1 MHPELRV
8 HTGKGFTLIELAVV
22 IAIVALMLGALLVP
36 LATQMDLRN
45 VSETR
50 SQLEEVKE
58 ALYGF
63 SMANNR
69 IACPDCASAA
79 APCNTI
85 PAANVGDGQED
96 RTGAPLVCVTNEG
109 NLPWVQLGMGQ
120 SDAWANNYAYRVT
133 PAFADDTDGTA
144 CGTATIGV
152 SFELCSNGALTVLD
166 SAGGNNVAT
175 NVPAVVL
182 SRGKNGAAPA
192 TSADELEN
200 TDGDNIVVLKGFSQ
214 QVGSEF
220 DDLVVWLSGN
230 VLMSR
235 MVAAGKLP

>member
-1 MHPELRV
+1 MHPELRLQ
-8 HTGKGFTLIELAVV
+8 TRTGFTLIELAVV

-50 SQLEEVKE
+50 SQLEEIKE

-85 PAANVGDGQED
+85 PVANIGDGQED
-96 RTGAPLVCVTNEG
+96 RAGAPLACVTSEG
-109 NLPWVQLGMGQ
+109 NLPWVELGMGQ
-120 SDAWANNYAYRVT
+120 SDAWANNYTYRVT
-133 PAFADDTDGTA
+133 ASFADDTWGTG
-144 CGTATIGV
+144 CGTVTVGV
-152 SFELCSNGALTVLD
+152 SFELCSTGTLTVLD

-175 NVPAVVL
+175 LVPALVL

-192 TSADELEN
+192 TSADEQEN
-200 TDGDNIVVLKGFSQ
+200 TDGDNSLVLKGFSQ